1 MFPTTKSEPN
11 DVNFIYHMF
20 NPVGMRQKRVL
31 AIHDISCVGKCSL
44 TVALPIISATG
55 IECSVIPTAVLS
67 THTGG
72 FTGYTYRDLTA
83 DIVPIVDH
91 WGTLDIRFDAIYTGF
106 LGSFE
111 QISIVAG
118 IFDRMKDSV
127 KIVDPVMADG
137 GKMYPIFDL
146 SFAKEMRKL
155 CEKAD
160 VIMPNITEA
169 VFMLGEE
176 YVEGPYTMEY
186 IEGLMDRLAELGP
199 KRVILTG
206 VHFDDE
212 KLGAATLDR
221 ITGERSFYFSDR
233 IPGYYHGTGDVFG
246 SAVVGALMN
255 AKSLSD
261 SVRIAVDFTVSS
273 IKRTYDA
280 KTDVRFGVNFEEG
293 LPQLVD
299 DVLDNSI
306 ADIVSELA
314 TMIWNEWYQGIIT
327 QEQID
332 YMLNTYHSR
341 ESIEREMDEG
351 YEFIIM
357 KDGDMNIGYLSFH
370 DEGDRV
376 YISKLYLLKD
386 FRGKGF
392 GRRMFQIVDNYAK
405 SKGIHK
411 EYLRVNK
418 KSSTLEVYK
427 RSGFEIVDS
436 VCTDLGNGFF
446 MDDYIMEKRI

>member
-1 MFPTTKSEPN
+1 
-11 DVNFIYHMF
+11 
-20 NPVGMRQKRVL
+20 MRQKRVL

-55 IECSVIPTAVLS
+55 IECSVLPTAVLS

-72 FTGYTYRDLTA
+72 FTGFTYRDLTE
-83 DIVPIVDH
+83 DVMPIVKH
-91 WGTLDIRFDAIYTGF
+91 WETLDIKFDAIYTGF

-111 QISIVAG
+111 QISLMMD
-118 IFDRMKDSV
+118 IFDRMKGAV

-137 GKMYPIFDL
+137 GKLYPIFDP
-146 SFAKEMRKL
+146 SFPKEMRKL

-169 VFMLGEE
+169 TLILGEE

-186 IEGLMDRLAELGP
+186 IEALMDRLAALGP
-199 KRVILTG
+199 KKVILTG

-212 KLGAATLDR
+212 KLGAASLDTV
-221 ITGERSFYFSDR
+221 TGERSFYFSDR

-255 AKSLSD
+255 NKSLSD

-273 IKRTYDA
+273 IQRTYDA
-280 KTDVRFGVNFEEG
+280 KTDLRFGVNFEEG
-293 LPQLVD
+293 IPQLVE
-299 DVLDNSI
+299 DVLDDRI
-306 ADIVSELA
+306 PDIVSELA
-314 TMIWNEWYQGIIT
+314 VQIWNEWYKDIVS

-341 ESIEREMDEG
+341 ESIEKEMDEG

-357 KDGDMNIGYLSFH
+357 KEGDMNIGYLSFH
-370 DEGDRV
+370 DEGDKV
-376 YISKLYLLKD
+376 YISKLYLLKEY
-386 FRGKGF
+386 RGKGY
-392 GRRMFQIVDNYAK
+392 GRKMFEIVDNYARE
-405 SKGIHK
+405 KGIHK
-411 EYLRVNK
+411 EYLRVHKNNP
-418 KSSTLEVYK
+418 TVEIYK
-427 RSGFEIVDS
+427 RNGFEIVDS
-436 VCTDLGNGFF
+436 VCTDFGNGFF
-446 MDDYIMEKRI
+446 MDDYFMEKRI